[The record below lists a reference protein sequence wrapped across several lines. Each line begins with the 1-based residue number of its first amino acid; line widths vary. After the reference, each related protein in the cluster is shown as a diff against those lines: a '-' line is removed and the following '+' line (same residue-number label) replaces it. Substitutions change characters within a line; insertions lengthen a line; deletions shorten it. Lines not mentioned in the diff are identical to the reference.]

1 MEAFIRMEKLKVLL
15 LAILL
20 ILIGTYSAQAQETCN
35 RDVEAEGGFSI
46 CVPDGWTVT
55 ETTGDKFKA
64 LFAPRSDAFTSN
76 INFKEGTSAASL
88 EDYVAAEIK
97 NLISNVAQT
106 GATSIKVVSQ

>member
-1 MEAFIRMEKLKVLL
+1 MEALIRMEKLRFLL

-20 ILIGTYSAQAQETCN
+20 ILIGTCATRAQTCN

-97 NLISNVAQT
+97 NLI
-106 GATSIKVVSQ
+106 